1 MSTYEV
7 NGQAEEVPA
16 TGLKSVMR
24 RHPIASYFVL
34 MYLGLTLAYLPALL
48 SNHGFGIVPVEFP
61 FPLIL
66 FNLPASLFGALL
78 AGTIMSWVV
87 GGKEGRREFRKSLFR
102 FRIAPQWYLI
112 ALIGVP
118 VLGLLSV
125 GAMVGIAPLD
135 QLVGNLGG
143 FLGSYFF
150 TTIAIALLINL
161 WEESG
166 QMAFVTPIVQRSH
179 GPVFASVLVAVTW
192 AFMHLPPLF
201 IRGFDVGFGLP
212 VTLEG
217 VALSV
222 VLMAVYAIPVRFV
235 ATWLFN
241 SARRSV
247 LIVALFHAAMN
258 ATQSE
263 MGKLTSSYNPF
274 YLIGAFALVSFVLI
288 AVTRGK
294 LGHKQ
299 EEAQTTYVDGAL
311 RPTAP
316 AAQV

>member
-1 MSTYEV
+1 MSITIANEQPQRPPA
-7 NGQAEEVPA
+7 NGLRAAMQ
-16 TGLKSVMR
+16 
-24 RHPIASYFVL
+24 RHPIASYFLL
-34 MYLGLTLAYLPALL
+34 MYTGLTLAYLPAIL
-48 SNHGFGIVPVEFP
+48 SNHGLGILPFEFP

-66 FNLPASLFGALL
+66 FNLPASVFGALL
-78 AGTIMSWVV
+78 AGLIMSWVI
-87 GGKEGRREFRKSLFR
+87 GGKEGRQEFRKSLFR
-102 FRIAPQWYLI
+102 FRVGPQWYL
-112 ALIGVP
+112 AVLVGVP
-118 VLGLLSV
+118 VLGILSV
-125 GAMVGIAPLD
+125 GAMIGILPIS

-143 FLGSYFF
+143 FLGSYLF

-217 VALSV
+217 VALTM
-222 VLMAVYAIPVRFV
+222 VLMAAYALPVRFI

-241 SARRSV
+241 NARRSV
-247 LIVALFHAAMN
+247 VIVALFHAGMN
-258 ATQSE
+258 AMQSE
-263 MGKLTSSYNPF
+263 LGKLSTAYNPF
-274 YLIGAFALVSFVLI
+274 YLIGAFAVVSFILI

-294 LGHKQ
+294 LGYKR
-299 EEAQTTYVDGAL
+299 EEAQTQYRDDAL
-311 RPTAP
+311 RPAAP
-316 AAQV
+316 VAQA